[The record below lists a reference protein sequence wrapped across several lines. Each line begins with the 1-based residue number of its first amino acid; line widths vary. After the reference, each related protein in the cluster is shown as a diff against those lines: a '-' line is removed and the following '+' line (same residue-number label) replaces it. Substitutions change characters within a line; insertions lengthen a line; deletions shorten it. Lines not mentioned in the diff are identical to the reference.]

1 MSRGIVQDFALR
13 RVASGLQ
20 ARRGLTTAKPR
31 GPDET
36 GGMQRSECEFLNM
49 WAAREVLAD
58 NGCYRRVW
66 LGRLW
71 VDIRYPHGWEE
82 KSGIAPDGSID

>member
-1 MSRGIVQDFALR
+1 MVQDFALR

-31 GPDET
+31 DPDEV
-36 GGMQRSECEFLNM
+36 GGMQRSECEILNM
-49 WAAREVLAD
+49 RAAREGFAD
-58 NGCYRRVW
+58 NVCYRRAW

-71 VDIRYPHGWEE
+71 VDIRYPHGWVG
-82 KSGIAPDGSID
+82 KAGIAPDGSID